1 MTVSNEPSINQKA
14 VERMSGVHAKGQI
27 MKSAVSLL
35 RLSTISV
42 LAVISALGC
51 SNPQPGPDKT
61 IAGTVLGA
69 GWGAGAGA
77 VIGNQ
82 VDSTGKGVAVGAGFG
97 AVAGALSGAGYDL
110 SEGAQLRQDRELASL
125 KIQNLANQREL
136 QAVQNKL
143 DQAVTGEAPTG
154 VYQVFFDENAT
165 SLRAGAISNLEV
177 IADSI
182 KGSARAYVI
191 NVVGHSDDAGN
202 AEYNEKL
209 SESRARAVS
218 AYLGSRGIA
227 MDQIKVSS
235 FGSTRPIATN
245 STQVGRQLN
254 RRVDIYLG
262 Q

>member
-1 MTVSNEPSINQKA
+1 MNGASMNRRTLSTLTLVAACSA
-14 VERMSGVHAKGQI
+14 L
-27 MKSAVSLL
+27 SAV
-35 RLSTISV
+35 
-42 LAVISALGC
+42 LGC

-61 IAGTVLGA
+61 VAGTVLGA

-82 VDSTGKGVAVGAGFG
+82 VDATGKGVAVGAGFG

-110 SEGAQLRQDRELASL
+110 SEGAQLKQDRELASL

-136 QAVQNKL
+136 QAVQGRL
-143 DQAVTGEAPTG
+143 DRAATAEVPTG

-165 SLRAGAISNLEV
+165 SLRAGAVSNLEV

-182 KGSARAYVI
+182 KGSPRAYVV
-191 NVVGHSDDAGN
+191 NVVGHSDDSGTT
-202 AEYNEKL
+202 EYNEKL
-209 SESRARAVS
+209 SESRARSVS

-235 FGSTRPIATN
+235 VGSTRPIATN
-245 STQVGRQLN
+245 ATAVGRQLN